1 MPRTE
6 GIQAFE
12 GDGSEQSLPFPD
24 CGLLAKLVEGVG
36 QISPVSAVVQ
46 ALKDEAGE
54 ASLAAGSPRAAAFQ
68 NRESSSASH
77 VSTSNMLV
85 EAFRRAWH

>member
-36 QISPVSAVVQ
+36 STPTSVQISPVSAVVQ

-54 ASLAAGSPRAAAFQ
+54 ASLAAGSPRAAAF
-68 NRESSSASH
+68 EI
-77 VSTSNMLV
+77 
-85 EAFRRAWH
+85 FR